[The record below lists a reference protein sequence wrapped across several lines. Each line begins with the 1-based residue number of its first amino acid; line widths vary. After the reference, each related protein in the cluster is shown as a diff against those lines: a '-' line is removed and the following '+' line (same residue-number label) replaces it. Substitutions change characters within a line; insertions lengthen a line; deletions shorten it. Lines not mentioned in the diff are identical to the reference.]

1 MSLLREIETL
11 SFIERQQLISH
22 LKAFK
27 LDARLRTFERVIE
40 GRTNYFTVM
49 LENIV
54 HPHNASA
61 VLRSCDCFGVQTVH
75 LVDDVDNY
83 AVNRKVA
90 MGASKWLHLKR
101 YSTFKNNS
109 EMALNGLKDA
119 GYRIVATTPHKE
131 APSLSHFDISQGP
144 AAFVFGT
151 EQTGISSVVESLADE
166 FITIP
171 MVGFTE
177 SLNLSVAVAVLLQSV
192 TARLHLS
199 NIDWPL
205 SIEQK
210 QKLYLEWLRKSIPH
224 ISLIEERFFKMSLG
238 R

>member
-1 MSLLREIETL
+1 MNRLRDIETL
-11 SFIERQQLISH
+11 SFSERQQLINH

-27 LDARLRTFERVIE
+27 VEARLKTFERVIE

-75 LVDDVDNY
+75 LVDDADSY

-101 YSTFKNNS
+101 YSTFSNNS
-109 EMALNGLKDA
+109 ETAIATLKEA
-119 GYRIVATTPHKE
+119 GYRIVATTPQKE
-131 APSLSHFDISQGP
+131 APSLSHFDISKGP

-151 EQTGISSVVESLADE
+151 ELTGISSVVESMADE

-192 TARLHLS
+192 TGRLHLS
-199 NIDWPL
+199 DIDWPL
-205 SIEQK
+205 GMEQK

-224 ISLIEERFFKMSLG
+224 ISLIEERFFKMRLE

>member
-1 MSLLREIETL
+1 MSRLRDIETL
-11 SFIERQQLISH
+11 SFSERQQLIDY
-22 LKAFK
+22 LKTFK
-27 LDARLRTFERVIE
+27 EEARLKTFERVIE

-75 LVDDVDNY
+75 LVDDADSY

-101 YSTFKNNS
+101 YSTFGNNS
-109 EMALNGLKDA
+109 KAAIDGLKAA

-131 APSLSHFDISQGP
+131 APSLSSFDIFKGP

-151 EQTGISSVVESLADE
+151 ELTGISSDVESMADE

-199 NIDWPL
+199 DIDWSL
-205 SIEQK
+205 DLEQK
-210 QKLYLEWLRKSIPH
+210 QKLFLEWLRKSIPH
-224 ISLIEERFFKMSLG
+224 ISLIEERFFKMHFK